1 MHLESN
7 EYGYGLYLKL
17 ENACFSYI
25 AAALQYCY
33 ALWLLDSGKISSHDD
48 YCCLDGKFFSQGSV
62 SAFTWVQSVAIQE
75 VKRPEKL
82 DSWGQGK
89 RGLPEI

>member
-1 MHLESN
+1 MLIFFFQRMITLLQQKIQLWPKSMHLESN

-33 ALWLLDSGKISSHDD
+33 ALWLLESGKISSHDD

-62 SAFTWVQSVAIQE
+62 SAFT
-75 VKRPEKL
+75 
-82 DSWGQGK
+82 
-89 RGLPEI
+89 